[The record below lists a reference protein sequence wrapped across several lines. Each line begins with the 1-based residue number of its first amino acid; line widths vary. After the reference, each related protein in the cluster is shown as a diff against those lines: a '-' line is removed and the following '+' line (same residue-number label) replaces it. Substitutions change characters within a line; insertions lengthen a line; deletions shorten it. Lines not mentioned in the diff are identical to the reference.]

1 MCDNEDAILSFS
13 TAPPGQPRSLGL
25 ENVGATWVRICWE
38 SPFDVDFPI
47 SRYEIIARPLDNVVV
62 NTSTRDNR
70 TFINI
75 TNLDPGTTYNFS
87 VVAVIEA
94 GEVVARGV
102 ESESL
107 GDIMTTTTG
116 IYLFV

>member
-1 MCDNEDAILSFS
+1 M
-13 TAPPGQPRSLGL
+13 

-38 SPFDVDFPI
+38 PPFDVDFPI
-47 SRYEIIARPLDNVVV
+47 SRYEIIARPLDNVDAKVV

-75 TNLDPGTTYNFS
+75 TNLDPGILYNFS

-94 GEVVARGV
+94 GGVVARGV

-107 GDIMTTTTG
+107 GDIMTATTG
-116 IYLFV
+116 V